1 MAKDVLGVDIA
12 DAAQIEEELFALGAD
27 VLGAGVAAGVRAVPG
42 VVVGLVRGEVHG
54 PGEQDVGI
62 EIVVGQRANLGELVE
77 VLAEQ
82 PRLHRRAV
90 ALVGAGVRVGVQ
102 VAAQLVGLE
111 QHPQPVRGLVL
122 EVDDEIVGVILV
134 AELAEMGR
142 LDEELPQVVVVVRH
156 RDQELHAISGLSRGG
171 CDEAREGE
179 SSRASS

>member
-1 MAKDVLGVDIA
+1 M
-12 DAAQIEEELFALGAD
+12 
-27 VLGAGVAAGVRAVPG
+27 
-42 VVVGLVRGEVHG
+42 
-54 PGEQDVGI
+54 
-62 EIVVGQRANLGELVE
+62 
-77 VLAEQ
+77 
-82 PRLHRRAV
+82 
-90 ALVGAGVRVGVQ
+90 Q

-142 LDEELPQVVVVVRH
+142 LDEELPQVVVVVGH
-156 RDQELHAISGLSRGG
+156 RDQELHAVCGLSRGG